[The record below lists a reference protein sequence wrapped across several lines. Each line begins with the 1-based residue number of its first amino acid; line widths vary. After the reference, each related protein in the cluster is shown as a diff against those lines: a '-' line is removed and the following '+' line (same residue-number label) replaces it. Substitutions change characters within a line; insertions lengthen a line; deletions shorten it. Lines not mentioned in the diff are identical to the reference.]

1 MKIFQVTFITL
12 AKNDAPSS
20 PILFELKFKCNNLVL
35 CLFKLPK
42 PFDIEYIASSS
53 NWLFRKTILS
63 TLKFKRK
70 EN

>member
-1 MKIFQVTFITL
+1 MKNFQVIFFTL

-53 NWLFRKTILS
+53 NWLLRKNRFCILK
-63 TLKFKRK
+63 TKK
-70 EN
+70 N